1 MQTFICSILSY
12 ILFVSSKYEVL
23 SFSIHGL
30 SKLQLNE
37 VTKGYSIFAL
47 NSKNVPSSA
56 RSSQSRLFSSAEL
69 KSEYVNNEDGK
80 NDQVSVPSNVKKVNG
95 ISSSEDNNNGQET
108 KSSKNEIPRIHA
120 PKEAITKYENLE
132 TPIEKKK
139 RRKMELAW
147 CGRESCTYFDDGKRE
162 KVVGDHNEIMFEN
175 PATGQVVYQ
184 WLSQAEE
191 DDVKKDEKM
200 LSRVLISIRK
210 NDDELLKVASEVSLL
225 IYNLLFH
232 FA

>member
-1 MQTFICSILSY
+1 MQTFICSIFSY

-23 SFSIHGL
+23 SFTIHGL
-30 SKLQLNE
+30 SKLQLNG
-37 VTKGYSIFAL
+37 VTKGYSLFAL

-56 RSSQSRLFSSAEL
+56 RSSYSRLFSSAEL
-69 KSEYVNNEDGK
+69 KSEYLNNEDGK
-80 NDQVSVPSNVKKVNG
+80 NDHVSAPSNVKKLNG

-108 KSSKNEIPRIHA
+108 KISKNKIPKIHV
-120 PKEAITKYENLE
+120 PKEAITKYQNLE
-132 TPIEKKK
+132 TPIEKK

-184 WLSQAEE
+184 WHSQSEE
-191 DDVKKDEKM
+191 DDGKKDDKM

-225 IYNLLFH
+225 M
-232 FA
+232 